1 MSDVDQGPGPGG
13 SNRTVREIWDQKAA
27 YWDER
32 FGEGN
37 DFHRTVVEPAADR
50 LLGIREGERVLDVA
64 CGNGAYSRHLAALGA
79 RVLAVDFSA
88 SFLEL
93 ARRRTTEQAEQ
104 ADRIEYRLVDAAD
117 LDALLALGHHA
128 FDAVVANMAL
138 MDMAD
143 IEPLAR
149 AITQLLTPSG
159 RLVFTV
165 LHPCFNSLGTAI
177 TAALEDHDGELVVRK
192 GVSVERYLRVPPG
205 RGCGMPG
212 EPVPHYYFQRPL
224 CQLLGVFFRAGLVL
238 DGLEEPAFSGEGRP
252 LNWDGLSQI
261 PPVLAARLRPA
272 SLTG

>member
-1 MSDVDQGPGPGG
+1 MSDVDRSRRPAEE
-13 SNRTVREIWDQKAA
+13 NRVVREIWDQKAG

-50 LLGIREGERVLDVA
+50 LLAVRPGEMILDVA

-93 ARRRTTEQAEQ
+93 ARGRTGEHPELG
-104 ADRIEYRLVDAAD
+104 DHIEYRLVDAAD
-117 LDALLALGHHA
+117 PGALLALGDRA

-143 IEPLAR
+143 IEPLAGALPR
-149 AITQLLTPSG
+149 LLAPSG
-159 RLVFTV
+159 RFVFTV
-165 LHPCFNSLGTAI
+165 LHPCFNSLGTSM
-177 TAALEDHDGELVVRK
+177 TAALEDHDGELVVRRA
-192 GVSVERYLRVPPG
+192 VRVEGYLHVPPG

-224 CQLLGVFFRAGLVL
+224 GELLGIFFRAGLVL
-238 DGLEEPAFSGEGRP
+238 DGLEEPAFPGDGRL
-252 LNWDGLSQI
+252 LNWSGLSQI

-272 SLTG
+272 ARE